1 MRIINYT
8 LLVTILS
15 VGCANQLP
23 AQTALEALERTL
35 DGPKEQGYLGLTA
48 ENVAGLT
55 SGVRVLTVLKGAAA
69 ETGGL
74 QPGDIINA
82 VNGVVIRNMDTLG
95 RSLANTH
102 TGTKLSFTISRNTK
116 RLELP
121 ITLTARPATAPVPNS
136 EAVPL
141 PPAPRQPSI
150 LSPAPARQRA
160 TLGVRVVSPTERRQ
174 PSATLGITRGAVIYS
189 IQPGSAA
196 ARHGLPL
203 GGVIVAVDGRRI
215 SSPTDLVRELS
226 TARVGQT
233 VELNY
238 YLGLRQ
244 YRKRVTLGPEGAAPA
259 TGEQPLVL
267 RPETTPPAGRSPLEE
282 LERRL
287 TDNPPTPPGFETRV
301 PAPVPPGPT
310 ELNPPLAPA
319 PPAVDKSELSSLRK
333 EVGELKTRIAELEK
347 LVSKLTN
354 AEKKSTSVSP
364 ALPDP
369 ASP

>member
-1 MRIINYT
+1 MRTITCT

-15 VGCANQLP
+15 FFCANPLP
-23 AQTALEALERTL
+23 AQTALEALEQTL
-35 DGPKEQGYLGLTA
+35 DSEKEQGYLGLTA
-48 ENVAGLT
+48 ENVDGLT

-69 ETGGL
+69 ESGGL

-121 ITLTARPATAPVPNS
+121 VTLGSRPATAPVPNS

-189 IQPGSAA
+189 IHPGSAA

-244 YRKRVTLGPEGAAPA
+244 YRKRVTLGPEVAAPA

-267 RPETTPPAGRSPLEE
+267 RPETPPVGRSPLEE

-301 PAPVPPGPT
+301 PAPVPSGPT